1 MKSTTLLLK
10 GNLLLLA
17 TALFFSLSC
26 KKEHSNLPFVA
37 PVALPGDVG
46 IDYFVASWTEV
57 GATSYNLFV
66 ATASGFTQPLNNYN
80 PMSVNGVD
88 ATVSGV
94 PKTTT
99 YFFRVEAVNSK
110 GATTPFS
117 NTIKVTTGD
126 TSSDRYVYIGGKD
139 QNVYC
144 FSALSGGKIWS
155 YATGADIESSATLV
169 NGSLYIGGTT
179 QRLYKLDALTGNV
192 KWAAL
197 TQGAIVSTPAYD
209 NGSIYVDSYSGNV
222 FRIDTGSGKET
233 WKVALSGGEQSLVSS
248 PAVANGIVYVGGED
262 HNLY

>member
-17 TALFFSLSC
+17 ATLIFSLSC
-26 KKEHSNLPFVA
+26 KKENSNLPFVA

-46 IDYFVASWTEV
+46 IYSFIANWTKV

-66 ATASGFTQPLNNYN
+66 ATDSGFTQPLNNYN
-80 PMSVNGVD
+80 PASVSGLSE
-88 ATVSGV
+88 TVSGLN
-94 PKTTT
+94 KITK
-99 YFFRVEAVNSK
+99 YYFRVEAVNSK

-117 NTIKVTTGD
+117 NTIGVTTAD

-144 FSALSGGKIWS
+144 FNALNGAKIWS

-179 QRLYKLDALTGNV
+179 QRLYKLDALTG
-192 KWAAL
+192 KAYWAAL
-197 TQGAIVSTPAYD
+197 TQGAIISTPAYD
-209 NGSIYVDSYSGNV
+209 RRHHIYIVSYSGHH
-222 FRIDTGSGKET
+222 FG
-233 WKVALSGGEQSLVSS
+233 
-248 PAVANGIVYVGGED
+248 
-262 HNLY
+262 